1 MLMIV
6 VSSTG
11 SSPGKAGAKMAV
23 TIQGEHYGTIG
34 GGALEYA
41 MIKHAQALLSQ
52 EQSTTEL
59 SLQRHVLSG
68 RGQASGVIC
77 GGEQTVLLYRC
88 RNSDRKL
95 CRQLAESFLNHAP
108 VVLQVTPAGL
118 GLNPPQVPP
127 GPIEFNRFSNT
138 DWSYQE
144 TVGVCKQAY
153 LIGGGHVSLALS
165 RILATLDFDITVIDE
180 RPNLD
185 TLNRNT
191 NARRKLNIPYRE
203 IQQAVPDGDQVF
215 IFIMTHSHKTDEKV
229 AELLAEKNVRYLGV
243 LGSRRKIAQLKQNL
257 GARLSP
263 DALNNI
269 RGPIGLP
276 IQSHTPAEIA
286 VSIAAELI
294 QIVNSAGYC
303 PEANKSLT
311 VSST

>member
-1 MLMIV
+1 M
-6 VSSTG
+6 
-11 SSPGKAGAKMAV
+11 
-23 TIQGEHYGTIG
+23 
-34 GGALEYA
+34 
-41 MIKHAQALLSQ
+41 
-52 EQSTTEL
+52 
-59 SLQRHVLSG
+59 
-68 RGQASGVIC
+68 IC

-88 RNSDRKL
+88 RNSDREL

-108 VVLQVTPAGL
+108 VVLQLTPAGL
-118 GLNPPQVPP
+118 LLNPPQVPP
-127 GPIEFNRFSNT
+127 GPIEFNRFSDT

-191 NARRKLNIPYRE
+191 DARRKLNIPYRE

-243 LGSRRKIAQLKQNL
+243 LGSRRKIAQLKNNL
-257 GARLSP
+257 GARLTP
-263 DALNNI
+263 DALNKI

-294 QIVNSAGYC
+294 QIVNSARLL
-303 PEANKSLT
+303 P
-311 VSST
+311 

>member
-1 MLMIV
+1 MLLIV
-6 VSSTG
+6 TNSTG
-11 SSPGKAGAKMAV
+11 SSPGRAGAKMAV

-34 GGALEYA
+34 GGAVEYG
-41 MIKHAQALLSQ
+41 MVKHAQALLSQ

-59 SLQRHVLSG
+59 SLQRHALSG
-68 RGQASGVIC
+68 RGQASGMIC

-88 RNSDRKL
+88 RNSDREL
-95 CRQLAESFLNHAP
+95 CRQLAAAFISHAP
-108 VVLQVTPAGL
+108 VVLQLSPAGL
-118 GLNPPQVPP
+118 LLNPPQVLP
-127 GPIEFNRFSNT
+127 GPIQFNRFSAE
-138 DWSYQE
+138 DWNYQE

-191 NARRKLNIPYRE
+191 DARRKLNLPYRE
-203 IQQAVPDGDQVF
+203 IHHAVPEGDQVF
-215 IFIMTHSHKTDEKV
+215 VFIMTHSHKTDEQV

-243 LGSRRKIAQLKQNL
+243 LGSRRKIAQLKNNL
-257 GARLSP
+257 GAHLTP
-263 DALNNI
+263 DALNKI

-294 QIVNSAGYC
+294 QIVNSGGSC
-303 PEANKSLT
+303 PEADKA
-311 VSST
+311 